1 MASPGY
7 GRGIVVLA
15 LGLFLLAGRDTMN
28 DIFAPLVTDKSPGAL
43 GQVGM
48 NLVEAFTGEETRR
61 TYMEDLS
68 RGEKSVHMSFCH
80 YEDVRNSKMLVALGL
95 FFFNSFAQQNLLK
108 TGAFEV
114 YYNST
119 PVYSKLASGL
129 GNQVD
134 LNEMIK
140 GLKVAMGV
148 EE

>member
-1 MASPGY
+1 MVNAAFWTA
-7 GRGIVVLA
+7 VVLLFWGDAIFDKLGVQPPA
-15 LGLFLLAGRDTMN
+15 LYTFL
-28 DIFAPLVTDKSPGAL
+28 
-43 GQVGM
+43 
-48 NLVEAFTGEETRR
+48 
-61 TYMEDLS
+61 
-68 RGEKSVHMSFCH
+68 MS